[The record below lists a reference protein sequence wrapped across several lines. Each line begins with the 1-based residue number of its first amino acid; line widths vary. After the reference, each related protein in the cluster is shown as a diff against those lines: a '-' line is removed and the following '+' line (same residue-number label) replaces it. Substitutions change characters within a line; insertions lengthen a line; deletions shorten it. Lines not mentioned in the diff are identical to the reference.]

1 MNVSRKSFPNG
12 QSLTFFLSQEISE
25 SIDLAT
31 SSISI
36 KPNNYEGYYA
46 RAKALMKANNFTD
59 SLADTEQALEKVKLQ
74 QKYQKIS
81 SEAKETLSQ
90 LCEEL
95 SRRVASDGYQTI
107 AEVSLRHHAE
117 TTDLWWSFVVQ

>member
-1 MNVSRKSFPNG
+1 M
-12 QSLTFFLSQEISE
+12 
-25 SIDLAT
+25 

-46 RAKALMKANNFTD
+46 RAKALMKANNFVD
-59 SLADTEQALEKVKLQ
+59 ALADTQLALEKVKLQ

-81 SEAKETLSQ
+81 AEVKETLSQ

-95 SRRVASDGYQTI
+95 SKRVASDGYQT
-107 AEVSLRHHAE
+107 ASYRHHAE
-117 TTDLWWSFVVQ
+117 TTDL

>member
-1 MNVSRKSFPNG
+1 M
-12 QSLTFFLSQEISE
+12 
-25 SIDLAT
+25 
-31 SSISI
+31 SSINI

-59 SLADTEQALEKVKLQ
+59 ALADTQQSLEKVKLQ

-81 SEAKETLSQ
+81 AEVRDTLSQ

-95 SRRVASDGYQTI
+95 SKRVASDAYQTI
-107 AEVSLRHHAE
+107 AERSYRHHAE
-117 TTDLWWSFVVQ
+117 TTDL